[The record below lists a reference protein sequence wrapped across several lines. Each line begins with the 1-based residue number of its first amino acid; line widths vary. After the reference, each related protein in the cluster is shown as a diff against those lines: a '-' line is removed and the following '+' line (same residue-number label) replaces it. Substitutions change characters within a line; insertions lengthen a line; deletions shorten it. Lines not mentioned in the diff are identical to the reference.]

1 MLKITKLSIQDG
13 GLSSFFL
20 LKMNQLMNFDEKET
34 DPKLMLSISTNH
46 HHLQLNS
53 ANKQL

>member
-20 LKMNQLMNFDEKET
+20 LKMNQLMNFDEKEM